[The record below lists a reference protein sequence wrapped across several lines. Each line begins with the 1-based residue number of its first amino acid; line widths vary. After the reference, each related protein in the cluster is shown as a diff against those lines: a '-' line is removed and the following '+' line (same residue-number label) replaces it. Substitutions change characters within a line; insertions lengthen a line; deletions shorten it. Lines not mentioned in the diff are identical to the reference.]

1 MFLIYSFGVVFSILH
16 PNIIM
21 KEKVKFGNDNTIVHV
36 ETAVLVGL
44 ISKDQSEEQTKE
56 YLDELEFLAETD
68 GVKTLKRFTQRLP
81 HPDNKS
87 YVGKGKLDEIRAY
100 VEDKNVD
107 LVIIDDEISPSQQR
121 NIEEVVKKRVLDRSM
136 LILDIFAQRAR
147 TVQAKTQVELAQLQY
162 MLPRLK
168 GMWTHLERQRGG
180 TGTRG
185 GAGEKEI
192 ETDRRMAEKKISLL
206 KERLKE
212 IDKQNVTR
220 RKSRGEMTRVALVG
234 YTNVGKS
241 TLMNLLAKEKVF
253 AENKLF
259 ATLDTTVR
267 KVTFNGV
274 PFLLSDTVGF
284 IRKLPHHLVE
294 SFKSTLDEAIEADI
308 LLHVVDISHPAF
320 QDQMNV
326 VNEILKELKCD
337 TKPVIIIFNKMDL
350 YEQQQFDEY
359 LPADVKKSMLEEL
372 KQSWMAKTHDNCIFV
387 SAIQN
392 RNTGELRD
400 LLFQKVKKLYLQRY
414 PYKAGYWQDWT
425 EQNFEE

>member
-1 MFLIYSFGVVFSILH
+1 MS
-16 PNIIM
+16 
-21 KEKVKFGNDNTIVHV
+21 EKQKFKVDNTTVHI
-36 ETAVLVGL
+36 ETAVLVAL
-44 ISKDQSEEQTKE
+44 VPQNQSDEQTTE

-68 GVKTLKRFTQRLP
+68 GVQTLKRFTQKLP
-81 HPDNKS
+81 HPDNKT
-87 YVGKGKLDEIRAY
+87 YVGKGKLEEIRAY
-100 VEDKNVD
+100 VEEKGVD
-107 LVIIDDEISPSQQR
+107 LILIDDEISPSQQR

-147 TVQAKTQVELAQLQY
+147 TVQAKTQVDLAQLQY

-206 KERLKE
+206 KDKLKE
-212 IDKQNVTR
+212 IDKQNGVR
-220 RKSRGEMTRVALVG
+220 RKNRSEMIRVALVG

-241 TLMNLLAKEKVF
+241 TLMNLLSKENVF

-259 ATLDTTVR
+259 ATVDTTVR
-267 KVTFNGV
+267 KVTFNTV

-320 QDQMNV
+320 EDQMNV
-326 VNEILKELKCD
+326 VNEILKDLKCED
-337 TKPVIIIFNKMDL
+337 KPVIVIFNKMDL
-350 YEQQQFDEY
+350 FEQKKFDEF
-359 LPADVKKSMLEEL
+359 LPQEIRTNLLNEL
-372 KQSWMAKTHDNCIFV
+372 MDSWMAKTHDNCIFI
-387 SAIQN
+387 SATQN
-392 RNTGELRD
+392 RNTADLRE
-400 LLFQKVKKLYLQRY
+400 LLFQKVKKLYLERY
-414 PYKAGYWQDWT
+414 PYKAGYWQDYLSHSDPSI
-425 EQNFEE
+425 FES